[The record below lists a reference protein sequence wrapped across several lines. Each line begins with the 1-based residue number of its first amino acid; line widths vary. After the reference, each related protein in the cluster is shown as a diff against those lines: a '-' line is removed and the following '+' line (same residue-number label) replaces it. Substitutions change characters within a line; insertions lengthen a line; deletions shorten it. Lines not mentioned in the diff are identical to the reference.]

1 MNAAL
6 RTRES
11 DGLFHRIGAF
21 LAEHRLSPEPANY
34 AFAYS
39 VLIAPNGP
47 LAIQVARL
55 TDGGC
60 RLTQEDLARLSGV
73 PIAAAGTPAAQPDRR
88 QPQLDQAERLVA
100 ETQAQVDGFAAIV
113 RTMRRETNGF
123 GRDLAQS
130 AAAINEATPVAVADL
145 SRITGVMIARA
156 KDSETKLALATDETE
171 RLRTKLA
178 EACETARRDPL
189 TGLANRLAFAEAY
202 ATRNLDEGPYCL
214 ALCDIDHFKRVND
227 VHGHGVGDRVL
238 KMIGHALVEN
248 CNGQL
253 VTRHGGEEFAVLI
266 KGMKLTDATKLIDR
280 ARKTIANRR
289 LRNRDTDAPIGA
301 VTFSAGIVAVGT
313 QESAEEAT
321 DRADKLLYN
330 AKSLGR
336 DRVCAG

>member
-1 MNAAL
+1 M
-6 RTRES
+6 
-11 DGLFHRIGAF
+11 
-21 LAEHRLSPEPANY
+21 SPEPAHY
-34 AFAYS
+34 AFAYA
-39 VLIAPNGP
+39 VLVAPNGP
-47 LAIQVARL
+47 LAAQVARL

-60 RLTQEDLARLSGV
+60 RLTREDMVRLSGGLS
-73 PIAAAGTPAAQPDRR
+73 AGAPAAESERR

-100 ETQAQVDGFAAIV
+100 ETQAQVDDFAAIV

-202 ATRNLDEGPYCL
+202 ATRKPDQGPYCL

-253 VTRHGGEEFAVLI
+253 VTRYGGEEFAILI
-266 KGMKLTDATKLIDR
+266 KGMKLTDATKMIDR

-313 QESAEEAT
+313 HESAEEAT